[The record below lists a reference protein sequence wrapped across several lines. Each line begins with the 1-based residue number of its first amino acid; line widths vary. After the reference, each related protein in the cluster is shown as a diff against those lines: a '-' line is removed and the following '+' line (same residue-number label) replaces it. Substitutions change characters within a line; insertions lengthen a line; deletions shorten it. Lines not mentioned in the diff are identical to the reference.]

1 MLFRGTLNET
11 AFMDFGTF
19 LHVAHVYYYFWNFQP
34 ADGQHL
40 SWREILN
47 GIREQALPLYIQ
59 PDTVT
64 QMFLSVDPSG
74 NQSEVLDFANFI
86 TLISLYRRFERNC
99 IKKQDSL
106 SQEEFMKI
114 LGESTFNQDLILI
127 MNNTIVPSLEEVN
140 KAMSLKRRPKATEED
155 YLIGF
160 LEMNRKEHKKS
171 RFGRHKRQPG
181 KAAATPSG
189 APNKGKA
196 VPAASIQVTG
206 RGPSNM
212 SSIVFGIFCKLINKI
227 I

>member
-1 MLFRGTLNET
+1 MLFKGTLNET

-106 SQEEFMKI
+106 SQEEFLKI
-114 LGESTFNQDLILI
+114 LGESTFNQDLITI
-127 MNNTIVPSLEEVN
+127 MNNTVVPTLEEVN

-160 LEMNRKEHKKS
+160 LEMNRKQHKKT
-171 RFGRHKRQPG
+171 RFNRKQPG
-181 KAAATPSG
+181 KAGATPSG

-206 RGPSNM
+206 RPPNNM
-212 SSIVFGIFCKLINKI
+212 SSIVYGIFCMKYLDS
-227 I
+227 

>member
-1 MLFRGTLNET
+1 
-11 AFMDFGTF
+11 
-19 LHVAHVYYYFWNFQP
+19 
-34 ADGQHL
+34 
-40 SWREILN
+40 
-47 GIREQALPLYIQ
+47 
-59 PDTVT
+59 
-64 QMFLSVDPSG
+64 
-74 NQSEVLDFANFI
+74 
-86 TLISLYRRFERNC
+86 
-99 IKKQDSL
+99 
-106 SQEEFMKI
+106 MKI

-160 LEMNRKEHKKS
+160 LEMNRKEHKHS